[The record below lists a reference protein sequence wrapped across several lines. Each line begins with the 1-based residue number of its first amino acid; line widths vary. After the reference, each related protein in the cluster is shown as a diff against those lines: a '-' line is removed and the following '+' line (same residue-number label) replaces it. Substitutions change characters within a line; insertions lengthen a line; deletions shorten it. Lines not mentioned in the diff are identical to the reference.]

1 MTSTHSQKSVVH
13 DVYQHIAGEYDR
25 RIPGTTSLD
34 DRFAATEQRFVLDR
48 VGSTDTVLDIG
59 CGTGRFTMPLAEH
72 AAHVTGYDL
81 SEQMLDQARHKVSAA
96 GLKADFRQGDMA
108 SMPFES
114 GHFDVVVSMLALMH
128 VPTGDRASV
137 FAEAARVLKP
147 GGRLVIGVKNTLF
160 ERFSGADRFASI
172 DVTDV
177 ENKELVLTE
186 TQDGD
191 ELRAPWYSFSPEE
204 LTRLCA
210 LAGLHPVGLRS
221 NIPFSAWLSEAFLE
235 EPAVRQCMHL
245 LEEKLADVPPFSHL
259 GYHLLFEA
267 VKPAR

>member
-1 MTSTHSQKSVVH
+1 MTSTHSQKSIVH
-13 DVYQHIAGEYDR
+13 DVYQHIAEEYDE

-48 VGSTDTVLDIG
+48 VGSSDNVLDIG
-59 CGTGRFTMPLAEH
+59 CGTGRFTVPLAEH
-72 AAHVTGYDL
+72 AGHVTGFDL
-81 SEQMLDQARHKVSAA
+81 SEEMLAQASRKVSAA

-108 SMPFES
+108 SMPFDS
-114 GHFDVVVSMLALMH
+114 GHFNVVVSMMALMH
-128 VPTGDRASV
+128 VPTDDRASV

-147 GGRLVIGVKNTLF
+147 GGRLIIGVKNTLF
-160 ERFSGADRFASI
+160 ERFSAADRFASI

-177 ENKELVLTE
+177 ENKELILTE
-186 TQDGD
+186 TRDGD
-191 ELRAPWYSFSPEE
+191 LRAPWYSFSPEE

-210 LAGLHPVGLRS
+210 LSGMLPVGLRS

-235 EPAVRQCMHL
+235 EPAVHQCMQL
-245 LEEKLADVPPFSHL
+245 LEEKLADIPPFNHL